1 MGYSLKPPP
10 RSGRPDPVP
19 LPPPP
24 QGVAFIPR
32 DAYPHAVEEDTPE
45 RWDEEPRQVSERLV
59 YYLDGPLAGT
69 VEEESPVEFIV
80 TYRWWREHS
89 PTGCAYRVV
98 KKEQLIAVA
107 RPLKQWQYF
116 KVAILA
122 IDESKTEPTDDDKRI
137 IRDWIDPQGVI
148 RTGTMQSSVSRGLA
162 IPQGP
167 RPITVRE

>member
-24 QGVAFIPR
+24 QGVAFIP
-32 DAYPHAVEEDTPE
+32 
-45 RWDEEPRQVSERLV
+45 Q
-59 YYLDGPLAGT
+59 
-69 VEEESPVEFIV
+69 
-80 TYRWWREHS
+80 
-89 PTGCAYRVV
+89 
-98 KKEQLIAVA
+98 
-107 RPLKQWQYF
+107 
-116 KVAILA
+116 
-122 IDESKTEPTDDDKRI
+122 SKTEPTDDDKRI